1 MKAGYSITR
10 LEHCAPPKCIEVINY
25 HFSNEVYNVFWFNY
39 TECNRD
45 TNSIGVWKI
54 KQLKN

>member
-1 MKAGYSITR
+1 MKAGYRVIR
-10 LEHCAPPKCIEVINY
+10 LEHCTPPKAIEVLNFQ
-25 HFSNEVYNVFWFNY
+25 FSNEVYTVFWHDY
-39 TECNRD
+39 TNCNRD